1 MKAVKKRPTI
11 AIDVDGVLRNN
22 LGIIVDI
29 YNSTFNVGL
38 KESDVKH
45 FKTEISFPLVQERLG
60 VKASDYFFNLKAKEV
75 FFDAPAYPY
84 VCDDIERLKEVA
96 DVIIITYQK
105 DYTNKRYTLD
115 WLDKK
120 GIEPG
125 GICFL
130 RDKTLVHCDALI
142 DDNDWNFLGTHVG
155 TSVLVKQP
163 YNEDVNL
170 DELIVKTNSKQ
181 LIRVDSLHDFTNKFL
196 EGKIVL

>member
-11 AIDVDGVLRNN
+11 AIDVDGVLRDN

-29 YNSTFNVGL
+29 YNNAFNVGL

-45 FKTEISFPLVQERLG
+45 FKTEVSFPLVQERLG
-60 VKASDYFFNLKAKEV
+60 IKASDYFFNLKAKEV

-96 DVIIITYQK
+96 DVIIVTYQK

-115 WLDKK
+115 WLEKN
-120 GIEPG
+120 GIEPN

-130 RDKTLVHCDALI
+130 KDKTHLTKCDYFV
-142 DDNDWNFLGTHVG
+142 DDNDYNFHGFKCKVG
-155 TSVLVKQP
+155 CLINAP
-163 YNEDVNL
+163 YNEDINMEDILNDSEIDTMYRFGNFHEFTEFAIKNL
-170 DELIVKTNSKQ
+170 T
-181 LIRVDSLHDFTNKFL
+181 
-196 EGKIVL
+196 